1 MNIILVRR
9 KSGAA
14 VDINLSRS
22 FIVIL
27 SLLLL
32 ALPVLSYYFGVI
44 SSDRTPVMS
53 DINNPEHFE
62 SVREELNKIIGSI
75 YKDELARQ
83 QEELDALKQ
92 HNQENINVL
101 TNNIAKLQAHI
112 FRLDSLGKRLTEV
125 AELDKKAFNFDFS
138 PSMGGPDTAQ
148 SNGHWNPAFSD
159 NIKYSEFVKRMNQIS
174 QDIDS
179 RSKQLSILEKL
190 LIADQ
195 YKLMITPTGNP
206 VEKGWIS
213 SYFGMRKDPF
223 NGKQKMH
230 NGVDIAGKSG
240 TNVMATADGVV
251 ISARKQN
258 GYGKVLEIEHGYGL
272 STRYA
277 HNKTIVVKVG
287 DVVKQGQII
296 ASMGSSGRST
306 GPHVHYE
313 VLRNG
318 KNVNPKKYIIT
329 ARK

>member
-9 KSGAA
+9 KSGVA

-32 ALPVLSYYFGVI
+32 GLPVLSYYFGVI
-44 SSDRTPVMS
+44 SSDRTPVMA
-53 DINNPEHFE
+53 DINKPEHLE
-62 SVREELNKIIGSI
+62 PVREELNKIIGSI
-75 YKDELARQ
+75 YKDELTRQ
-83 QEELDALKQ
+83 QEELDALNQ

-125 AELDKKAFNFDFS
+125 AKLDKKAFNFDFS

-148 SNGHWNPAFSD
+148 SNGLWNPAFSD

-174 QDIDS
+174 HDIDR

-251 ISARKQN
+251 ITARKQN

-277 HNKTIVVKVG
+277 HNKTIAVKVG